1 MSLGMN
7 SVGLNQPYSKQIAM
21 RANSEQTVQAQEQ
34 VQTQP
39 EYTLTD
45 VFKYEHKKNGLV
57 ERAYNGVKNLT
68 GLGTGS
74 KKVKAVIAKAEK
86 GEISEEEAQK
96 TIDKYRKSQANS
108 AQAFGDVLSIGSSG
122 MTFFALRNYLKKLE
136 IFKDL
141 CIDVMS
147 SINTYVISWTLE
159 YDAYDIAFLEN
170 INSVLNQIDYCNSV
184 SILANNIEYNKD
196 EAQKLEQYLNEN
208 YKDILK
214 LTFKTSLF
222 TDTKSS
228 PSSHYF
234 KVEWNKIEGE

>member
-1 MSLGMN
+1 MKKTTRTEIYEN
-7 SVGLNQPYSKQIAM
+7 VKQQQLKIINDA
-21 RANSEQTVQAQEQ
+21 
-34 VQTQP
+34 
-39 EYTLTD
+39 
-45 VFKYEHKKNGLV
+45 
-57 ERAYNGVKNLT
+57 
-68 GLGTGS
+68 
-74 KKVKAVIAKAEK
+74 
-86 GEISEEEAQK
+86 ISNRVK
-96 TIDKYRKSQANS
+96 TIKAREIQDKEMLDDIVDTIISTIKDKNTNCIDYYPNAN
-108 AQAFGDVLSIGSSG
+108 LSDSKFYYTSDNNAIVI
-122 MTFFALRNYLKKLE
+122 RNYLKKLE

-184 SILANNIEYNKD
+184 SILANNIEYNQD